1 MDHFPSPQEL
11 KEAFPLTGAA
21 LAFVQESRVSAQEI
35 VAGRDRRLALVVG
48 PCSIHEWESALLYAE
63 RLGKLAKEVQESCF
77 LVMRGFVEK
86 PRTVV
91 GWKGLLYDPLLDGS
105 HQVEMG
111 LKLSR
116 AFFLE
121 LAKMGVPVATEF
133 VDPLV
138 APYFEDLISWGFIGA
153 RTSSSQPHRQLA
165 SAMPFVVGF
174 KNGLE
179 GDIERCIHSLLSASS
194 EHTFL
199 ALGDEGRLTT
209 KKSSGNPFAHLVL
222 RGSDAAPNYDRASV
236 AKAHERLEEFGL
248 VSRVLIDCAHGNS
261 QKEAFKQK
269 QVFYDILEQ
278 IREEEGSIMGI
289 ILESYLH
296 AGNQLLSGDP
306 SSRKSGV
313 SITDPC
319 LDWSSTEELILS
331 AVEVLSSRVM
341 RSSGAGSG

>member
-11 KEAFPLTGAA
+11 KEAFPLIGADE
-21 LAFVQESRVSAQEI
+21 AFVRESRASAQEI
-35 VAGRDRRLALVVG
+35 EAGRDRRLAIVVG
-48 PCSIHEWESALLYAE
+48 PCSIHEWEGALLYAE
-63 RLGKLAKEVQESCF
+63 RLGKLAKEMQKSCF

-121 LAKMGVPVATEF
+121 LAKMRVPVATEF
-133 VDPLV
+133 VDPL
-138 APYFEDLISWGFIGA
+138 AAAYFEDLITWGFIGA

-165 SAMPFVVGF
+165 SSLPCVVGF

-199 ALGDEGRLTT
+199 AVSDEGRLISKT
-209 KKSSGNPFAHLVL
+209 SSGNRFAHLVL
-222 RGSDAAPNYDRASV
+222 RGSDASPNYDRASV
-236 AKAHERLEEFGL
+236 AKAHERLGEFGL
-248 VSRVLIDCAHGNS
+248 VSRLFIDCAHGNS

-269 QVFYDILEQ
+269 QVFDDVLEQ
-278 IREEEGSIMGI
+278 IREGEESIMGI
-289 ILESYLH
+289 MLESYLH
-296 AGNQLLSGDP
+296 AGNQLLSEDP
-306 SSRKSGV
+306 SERKSGV

-319 LDWSSTEELILS
+319 LDWSSTEKLILS
-331 AVEVLSSRVM
+331 AADVLSSSVM